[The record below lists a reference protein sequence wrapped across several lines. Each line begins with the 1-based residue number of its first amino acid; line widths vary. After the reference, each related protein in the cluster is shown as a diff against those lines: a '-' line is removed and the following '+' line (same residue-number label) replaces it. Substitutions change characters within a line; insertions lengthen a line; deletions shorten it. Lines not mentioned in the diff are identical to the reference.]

1 MLGYPERRWGVPLI
15 DGGTQRLPRIVGL
28 GRALDLILTGRMVGA
43 EEALA
48 DGPGQRRSCPPGAH
62 MERALAL
69 AEGLARFPQRTMLA
83 DRRAA
88 IEGLRHDLC
97 PRGSRWRPRPAR
109 RSSQTARAVRRASR
123 PARDAGGGRGGLAGR
138 IAPRGQRRARRAGHA
153 CCRGFT
159 DRLCRRWPTSS
170 QERPA
175 SSDSRLVERLLENRQ
190 GKIYVLVR
198 ENSKSRLDE
207 LVERWRWSWAPP
219 PRIASSRS
227 WATCAGRCWAS
238 RQEQV
243 AELRGKM
250 THFFHL
256 AAVYD
261 MTAPAERNTAVN
273 VGGTTHAV
281 ELARAVDA
289 KHLHHVSSIAVAGQ
303 YHGVFD
309 EEMFDE
315 GQKLPSP
322 YHRTK
327 FESERIVREQPYVP
341 WRVYRPGIVVG
352 DSQTGEMDKIDG
364 PYYFFKAIERLR
376 HLLPEWVPLVGL
388 DLGYTNVVPVDWVAE
403 ALEHIAHEPDLDGS
417 AFHLTDPRPQR
428 VDDLLNQL
436 ATVAHAPRFAVSIDK
451 RLVDPLPKWPLALAA
466 ALPPLRQMRGL
477 ALRELGIPEQVIA
490 HIELVPRFDTQETAR
505 ALAGS
510 PLEQPPPM
518 KDYVPRLWEYWE
530 REMDPDFGRGRTLSE
545 ALGGKHVMIT
555 GASSGIGRSAALKVA
570 AAGRR
575 PAAGGAQRREARG
588 GARGDRR
595 RGRHRLRLRRGH
607 LRHRSRSTAC
617 SSACSPITATWTCSS
632 TTPGRSI
639 RRSIALSYDRF
650 HDFERTIQLNYFG
663 AVKLIIGLLPHM
675 RERGSGHI
683 VNVSSIGVQT
693 NPPRFSA
700 YVASKAA
707 LDAFSRVVASEM
719 IGDGVTFTTIHMPL
733 VRTPM
738 IAPTKMYDAFPA
750 ISPEEAADMICEA
763 MRSRPKQMGTRIG
776 KFGEVAY
783 SLNPSAVDRL
793 LHLAYRVF
801 PDSAAS
807 KGQREAAEEHVS
819 FEQIAMAT
827 LTRGVHW

>member
-1 MLGYPERRWGVPLI
+1 MAYFVTGATGFI
-15 DGGTQRLPRIVGL
+15 
-28 GRALDLILTGRMVGA
+28 GR
-43 EEALA
+43 
-48 DGPGQRRSCPPGAH
+48 
-62 MERALAL
+62 
-69 AEGLARFPQRTMLA
+69 
-83 DRRAA
+83 
-88 IEGLRHDLC
+88 
-97 PRGSRWRPRPAR
+97 
-109 RSSQTARAVRRASR
+109 
-123 PARDAGGGRGGLAGR
+123 
-138 IAPRGQRRARRAGHA
+138 
-153 CCRGFT
+153 
-159 DRLCRRWPTSS
+159 
-170 QERPA
+170 
-175 SSDSRLVERLLENRQ
+175 RLVEQLLANRQ
-190 GKIYVLVR
+190 GEVYVLVR
-198 ENSKSRLDE
+198 KGSVGKLDD
-207 LVERWRWSWAPP
+207 LIERWSMV
-219 PRIASSRS
+219 
-227 WATCAGRCWAS
+227 AGPSARE
-238 RQEQV
+238 RVQPIVGDLRRPLLGIEKEQV
-243 AELRGKM
+243 AQLRGKIE
-250 THFFHL
+250 HLFHL

-281 ELARAVDA
+281 ELARALDA
-289 KHLHHVSSIAVAGQ
+289 QHLHHVSSIAVAGT
-303 YHGVFD
+303 YKGTFN

-315 GQKLPSP
+315 GQRLPSP

-327 FESERIVREQPYVP
+327 YESERIVREQPYVA

-364 PYYFFKAIERLR
+364 PYYFFKAIQRLR
-376 HLLPEWVPLVGL
+376 QLLPQWVPLVGL
-388 DLGYTNVVPVDWVAE
+388 DLGYTNIVPVDWVAG
-403 ALEHIAHEPDLDGS
+403 ALEHIAHEPDLDGR

-428 VDDLLNQL
+428 VGELINEIAD
-436 ATVAHAPRFAVSIDK
+436 AARAPRFAVSIDK
-451 RLVDPLPKWPLALAA
+451 RFTDPLPKWPLRLGL
-466 ALPPLRQMRGL
+466 ALPPLRQARRL
-477 ALRELGIPEQVIA
+477 ALRDLGIPDEVIE
-490 HIELVPRFDTQETAR
+490 HMELVPRFDTHETAR

-510 PLEQPPPM
+510 AFEQPPPM
-518 KDYVPRLWEYWE
+518 HSYVPRLWDYWE
-530 REMDPDFGRGRTLSE
+530 REMDSTELRRGATLKQTLE
-545 ALGGKHVMIT
+545 GKHVLIT
-555 GASSGIGRSAALKVA
+555 GASSGIGRSTALKVA
-570 AAGRR
+570 AAGGVPLLVARNVEKLEEVR
-575 PAAGGAQRREARG
+575 AEIVAGGGTAFVYAADISDIESIERLL
-588 GARGDRR
+588 DRVLAD
-595 RGRHRLRLRRGH
+595 HRNIDMLVNN
-607 LRHRSRSTAC
+607 A
-617 SSACSPITATWTCSS
+617 
-632 TTPGRSI
+632 GRSI

-707 LDAFSRVVASEM
+707 LDAFTRVVASEV

-763 MRSRPKQMGTRIG
+763 LRGRPKEMGTWMG

-783 SLNPSAVDRL
+783 TLSPSAVDRL

-807 KGQREAAEEHVS
+807 KGHKDVEERAS